1 MFKCF
6 KYQSDTYHD
15 TQTHYLMEQDPLPL
29 QDQASVMDV
38 VAGDMWTVLEEKR
51 GPPGLCLGRPT
62 LDTPCLEPVGLET
75 RSP

>member
-15 TQTHYLMEQDPLPL
+15 TRTHYLIEQDPLPL
-29 QDQASVMDV
+29 QDQANVMGV
-38 VAGDMWTVLEEKR
+38 IAGNMWNVLEEKR
-51 GPPGLCLGRPT
+51 GPLGLCLGRPT
-62 LDTPCLEPVGLET
+62 LITPCLEPVGLET

>member
-6 KYQSDTYHD
+6 KNQSDTYHD

-51 GPPGLCLGRPT
+51 GPLGPCLGRPA
-62 LDTPCLEPVGLET
+62 LGTPCLEPVGLET
-75 RSP
+75 